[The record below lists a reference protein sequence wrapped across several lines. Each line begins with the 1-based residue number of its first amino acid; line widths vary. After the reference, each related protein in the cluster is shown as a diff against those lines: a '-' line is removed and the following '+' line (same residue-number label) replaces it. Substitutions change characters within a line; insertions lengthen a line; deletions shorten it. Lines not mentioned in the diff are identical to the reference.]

1 MNDMNTA
8 PLPSGSHIAV
18 VGAGIIGTSAAFSL
32 RQRGYAVT
40 LFDRAEPGRTG
51 PSFGNAGHLAA
62 DGIFPLASPG
72 IGLRGLRMLLT
83 GKGPLKVPKSYLPR
97 LTPWLWQFWRTSFGE
112 AQEKA
117 IAALTQMATGTMDET
132 EALWGRAGMAHLM
145 TRKPLLQLYD
155 TEASYQLDLPN
166 WRRLAEAG
174 FGSTPLDAAAVRDL
188 EPALAPIFPRG
199 MLSHEYGRVTDP
211 FEVVTAMFNAA
222 VGAGVVF
229 ERSSVDEIRN
239 DGDMRAGLVVAG
251 HERKF
256 DAVLVTA
263 GSWAKDLA
271 TSIEDNLP
279 VEAERGYNFTYPGYV
294 GKLDHAIILADRGLA
309 ITPLS
314 IGLRFGGFAEL
325 GGVTLPP
332 NPAHFKTIRGHAEEV
347 MPGLGTAEAREW
359 MGHRPSM
366 PDAVPVISRSTV
378 SPRVFYAVGHGHY
391 GLSNSAKT
399 AKFITELIA
408 DGADERY
415 RAFSIRRFN

>member
-1 MNDMNTA
+1 MTEMKTA
-8 PLPSGSHIAV
+8 PLPAGAHIAI

-40 LFDRAEPGRTG
+40 LFDRAEAGRTG

-72 IGLRGLRMLLT
+72 IGLRGLKMLLT
-83 GKGPLKVPKSYLPR
+83 GKGPLKVPKSYLPT
-97 LTPWLWQFWRTSFGE
+97 LTPWLWRFWRTSFGE
-112 AQEKA
+112 AQEQA
-117 IAALTQMATGTMDET
+117 IAALTQMATGTLAET
-132 EALWGRAGMAHLM
+132 EALWGRAGMANLL

-155 TEASYQLDLPN
+155 TEASYQMDLPN
-166 WRRLAEAG
+166 WHRLASAG
-174 FGSTPLDAAAVRDL
+174 FGSTPLDAAAIRDL

-222 VGAGVVF
+222 VAAGVVY
-229 ERSSVDEIRN
+229 ERAMVDAIRH
-239 DGDMRAGLVVAG
+239 DGEDRAGVVVG
-251 HERKF
+251 GKERTF

-279 VEAERGYNFTYPGYV
+279 VEAERGYNFTYPDYV

-309 ITPLS
+309 VTPLS
-314 IGLRFGGFAEL
+314 IGLRFGGFTEL
-325 GGVTLPP
+325 GGVKLPP
-332 NPAHFKTIRGHAEEV
+332 NPRYFKAIRAQAEEV

-366 PDAVPVISRSTV
+366 PDAVPVISRSTIA
-378 SPRVFYAVGHGHY
+378 PRVFYAVGHGHY

-399 AKFITELIA
+399 AKFVTELIA
-408 DGADERY
+408 DGADETY

>member
-1 MNDMNTA
+1 MVPPPA
-8 PLPSGSHIAV
+8 
-18 VGAGIIGTSAAFSL
+18 AG
-32 RQRGYAVT
+32 
-40 LFDRAEPGRTG
+40 
-51 PSFGNAGHLAA
+51 
-62 DGIFPLASPG
+62 
-72 IGLRGLRMLLT
+72 
-83 GKGPLKVPKSYLPR
+83 
-97 LTPWLWQFWRTSFGE
+97 
-112 AQEKA
+112 
-117 IAALTQMATGTMDET
+117 
-132 EALWGRAGMAHLM
+132 
-145 TRKPLLQLYD
+145 
-155 TEASYQLDLPN
+155 
-166 WRRLAEAG
+166 
-174 FGSTPLDAAAVRDL
+174 
-188 EPALAPIFPRG
+188 
-199 MLSHEYGRVTDP
+199 
-211 FEVVTAMFNAA
+211 
-222 VGAGVVF
+222 
-229 ERSSVDEIRN
+229 
-239 DGDMRAGLVVAG
+239 
-251 HERKF
+251 
-256 DAVLVTA
+256 VLVTA

-309 ITPLS
+309 ITPLA

-332 NPAHFKTIRGHAEEV
+332 NPAHFKTIRGIAEEV

>member
-1 MNDMNTA
+1 MNPA

-32 RQRGYAVT
+32 RQRGFAVT

-51 PSFGNAGHLAA
+51 PSFGNAGHIAG

-72 IGLRGLRMLLT
+72 IGLRGLKMLLT

-97 LTPWLWQFWRTSFGE
+97 LTPWLWQFWRTSFGD
-112 AQEKA
+112 AQERA
-117 IAALTQMATGTMDET
+117 IAALTQIAKGTVDET
-132 EALWGRAGMAHLM
+132 EALWTRAGMGRLL
-145 TRKPLLQLYD
+145 TRKPMMQLYD

-166 WRRLAEAG
+166 WRRLNAAG
-174 FGSTPLDAAAVRDL
+174 FASTPLDAAAIRDL
-188 EPALAPIFPRG
+188 ESSLAPIFPRG
-199 MLSHEYGRVTDP
+199 MLSHEYGHVTDP

-222 VGAGVVF
+222 VAAGA
-229 ERSSVDEIRN
+229 RYQQASVDELRH
-239 DGDMRAGLVVAG
+239 DGETHAGIVVAG
-251 HERKF
+251 EERTF

-263 GSWAKDLA
+263 GVWSKDIA

-279 VEAERGYNFTYPGYV
+279 VEAERGYNLTYPGETER
-294 GKLDHAIILADRGLA
+294 LNHPIILADRGIAL
-309 ITPLS
+309 TPLS
-314 IGLRFGGFAEL
+314 IGLRFGGFTEL

-332 NPAHFKTIRGHAEEV
+332 NPAHWKSVRAIAEETI
-347 MPGLGTAEAREW
+347 PGLGTAEAREW
-359 MGHRPSM
+359 MGHRPSV
-366 PDAVPVISRSTV
+366 PDSVPVISRSTI

-391 GLSNSAKT
+391 GLSNSAMT
-399 AKFITELIA
+399 AKFVTELIA